1 MPKTIS
7 LPKWTEVVVALHNVP
22 AEQCYCGK
30 LFRKTGITMRHLR
43 SLIAQ
48 LEKMN
53 IVKRHHGS
61 KVKYIQLTK
70 RGEELAGLLMEIF
83 PTLKR

>member
-1 MPKTIS
+1 MPRIIY
-7 LPKWTEVVVALHNVP
+7 LPKWTEVVVALYNTP
-22 AEQCYCGK
+22 AEQRYCGK
-30 LFRKTGITMRHLR
+30 LFRKTGMTMRHLR
-43 SLIAQ
+43 NLIAQ

-70 RGEELAGLLMEIF
+70 RGEELAELFIEIF

>member
-1 MPKTIS
+1 M
-7 LPKWTEVVVALHNVP
+7 ALHNAP
-22 AEQCYCGK
+22 AEQRYCGK
-30 LFRKTGITMRHLR
+30 LFRKTGMTMRHLR
-43 SLIAQ
+43 NLIAQ

-70 RGEELAGLLMEIF
+70 RGEELAELFIEIF